1 MKIRWLLKA
10 VNDLEDI
17 HEYISLDDI
26 SAARRELEKIIEAIS
41 LLIENPEIGRKGRVD
56 NTRELVV
63 TNSPYIIAYRLKE
76 GFVEILRIL
85 HGSLKWPEAF

>member
-17 HEYISLDDI
+17 RDYIALDDPR
-26 SAARRELEKIIEAIS
+26 AAQKEIDKILTKVS
-41 LLIENPEIGRKGRVD
+41 LLIENPEFGRKGRVV

-63 TNSPYIIAYRLKE
+63 TGSPYIAAYRLK
-76 GFVEILRIL
+76 GDFIEILRVL
-85 HGSLKWPEAF
+85 HGARKWPKRF